1 MKHVPAE
8 RTNVL
13 NPIRHVLEREMKP
26 NPNHE
31 KKMINLG
38 LGEPKKEDGYV
49 IPQAINDAIIEQVNS
64 GSCNGY
70 TQACGTI
77 EARKAVASKFG
88 TTENPIDPNN
98 VFLTF
103 GTSGALYNAIAVL
116 CERGD
121 EVLVGRP
128 GFPLYQP
135 ICENLGVTWGHYDLI
150 PEKNWEVDLESMRA
164 AIKPNT
170 KAILVNN
177 PSNPCGSCFT
187 KDHMLEI
194 LKIAD
199 EHRIPMICDEVY
211 YGLSYDEARPFISF
225 SELSKTVP
233 MICTGSLS
241 KIYCIPGWRCGWTIV
256 YNNSNYFDKVIDNL
270 GKHSMILLHPCS
282 LVQSALPKIFS
293 EVGEDH
299 FTSLKLKLKT
309 ASDAGFERLS
319 KINGVNPIRSSA
331 AMYMMVGIDPT

>member
-164 AIKPNT
+164 AIKPKT